1 MSLYEGVTL
10 EDEVFVGPSA
20 VFTNVIN
27 PRAHVVRRAEF
38 APTLV
43 KRRATVGANAT
54 IVCGTTLHEGAF
66 VGAGAVVTQDV
77 QPYSVV
83 LGVPAKPLG
92 VVCHCGVMLSKVGR
106 PPVLAKT
113 ILRCAACGA
122 TYRPLPTRRARA
134 HGRARSPPVV
144 TTEFALVFAALFGAC
159 IGSFLNVVIW
169 RLPRGESLAKEGSH
183 CPKCAAR
190 SAGTTTCPCSGWI
203 LLRGRCRDCRAPISP
218 RYPIV
223 EALTAALFVLVALR
237 HDPREELAIAIV
249 KALVLATLV
258 ADRVHRPR
266 PARSSPTAS

>member
-1 MSLYEGVTL
+1 MSEPAAEGPPPAAYVHPTAVVDPGAVLEPGVKVWHFVHVSAGARIGRGTSLGQNVFVAPKVVVGAGCKIQNNVSLYEGVTL

-92 VVCHCGVMLSKVGR
+92 VVCQCGVMLSKIGR

-122 TYRPLPTRRARA
+122 TYRPLPTGGLAR
-134 HGRARSPPVV
+134 
-144 TTEFALVFAALFGAC
+144 TDAAGGA
-159 IGSFLNVVIW
+159 
-169 RLPRGESLAKEGSH
+169 A
-183 CPKCAAR
+183 
-190 SAGTTTCPCSGWI
+190 SG
-203 LLRGRCRDCRAPISP
+203 AP
-218 RYPIV
+218 
-223 EALTAALFVLVALR
+223 
-237 HDPREELAIAIV
+237 
-249 KALVLATLV
+249 
-258 ADRVHRPR
+258 
-266 PARSSPTAS
+266 AS